1 MSSSLSLPRSNAKT
15 SWSWTIFRHT
25 KFRAPRRAGDVAQP
39 CGGEIERGL
48 TVRERAHDTRAP
60 PDLAQDALERV
71 VGAKSAV
78 SAPPGRRSSDLP
90 HLGRTWDY
98 SWADSV
104 VGIRMTEPFF
114 FIKHPSAARTFR
126 RR

>member
-1 MSSSLSLPRSNAKT
+1 MRTTPFPILSEDSY
-15 SWSWTIFRHT
+15 
-25 KFRAPRRAGDVAQP
+25 
-39 CGGEIERGL
+39 L
-48 TVRERAHDTRAP
+48 TAR
-60 PDLAQDALERV
+60 LERV
-71 VGAKSAV
+71 VGAKSAA

-126 RR
+126 RRSLHASHARQNLFIHSALSLTFLCGM